1 MRYTAF
7 GLGVA
12 AAVLQ
17 LAGSIMG
24 LGIAGVGFLFGS
36 AGIASATLGVGMTI
50 SFAIATLFC
59 AVAIMFVRDPR
70 PLGIVIVVAGV
81 GAALAGGPWVLV
93 GTALALMSGWFTFR
107 LDRTAALV

>member
-12 AAVLQ
+12 AAVLE

-24 LGIAGVGFLFGS
+24 LGIAGVGFLFGGG
-36 AGIASATLGVGMTI
+36 GIGSATLGVGMTI
-50 SFAIATLFC
+50 SLAIGTLFC

-70 PLGIVIVVAGV
+70 PLGLVIAVAGV
-81 GAALAGGPWVLV
+81 AAAVAGGPWVLF
-93 GTALALMSGWFTFR
+93 GGGLALLAGWFAFR
-107 LDRTAALV
+107 VDRTASLI